1 MHDCAHLFA
10 RATIYFARI
19 VKVMPI
25 FALPERRW
33 HGMSLTGPRPPGVK
47 SPEHAVVRAGLMTLS
62 PGPFFWPASRSPRM
76 ASTPQEGSRARPHIS
91 VSPHRLLCLLNHVAN
106 VVFSYSPIGHDILNG
121 LVNQRGKECPYDT
134 DGPHRVVL

>member
-47 SPEHAVVRAGLMTLS
+47 SPEHAVVRAGLGTTRLALS
-62 PGPFFWPASRSPRM
+62 FDADPFPEMKETAHTARLSHCPRPRGYRAIGPANRVINSM
-76 ASTPQEGSRARPHIS
+76 PQFMESH
-91 VSPHRLLCLLNHVAN
+91 
-106 VVFSYSPIGHDILNG
+106 
-121 LVNQRGKECPYDT
+121 K
-134 DGPHRVVL
+134 